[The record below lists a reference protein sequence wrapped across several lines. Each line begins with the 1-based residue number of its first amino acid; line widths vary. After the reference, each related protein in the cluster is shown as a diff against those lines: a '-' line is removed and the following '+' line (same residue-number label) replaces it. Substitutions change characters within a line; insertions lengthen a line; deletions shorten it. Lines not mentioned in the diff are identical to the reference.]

1 MVDLYAGVTR
11 EQGLLSAVGRRAAR
25 LLGAAM
31 LSGLALATIAV
42 ATAAAEPVGAVT
54 INGLSARACGTN
66 PSFQDSTDYCVGSA
80 PLITV
85 LPPSGNPGGSLPDQR
100 FMGVRNDET
109 DGFDEIT
116 GVNANINPGPFDQ
129 ARFKDAFN
137 DSPAGH
143 IPCNPSA
150 GLTIKCA
157 TFPTDRGSI
166 DAIDYNL
173 VDSAGNPLDFNS
185 QYGLQTLSVQF
196 NYGNAISP
204 CAGPAAP
211 GGQGSASDTAR
222 VAASCRPPSNPKIT
236 QATIKRNTAFFKFA
250 AQRATG
256 FECELL
262 RNKQV
267 VFRRA
272 CRSPKPYANALP
284 RGNYVFLLT
293 AVNGAGV
300 APKPAMKKFTVK

>member
-1 MVDLYAGVTR
+1 MR
-11 EQGLLSAVGRRAAR
+11 RQGLLAAVRHQAGRR
-25 LLGAAM
+25 
-31 LSGLALATIAV
+31 LSGATLAALALAAL
-42 ATAAAEPVGAVT
+42 AAAPAAAEPVGAVT
-54 INGLSARACGTN
+54 INGQSARACGSN
-66 PSFQDSTDYCVGSA
+66 PSYSDSTDYCVGSA

-85 LPPSGNPGGSLPDQR
+85 LPPAGNPGGALPNQR

-116 GVNANINPGPFDQ
+116 GVSANINPGPFDQ
-129 ARFKDAFN
+129 VRFRGAFN

-143 IPCNPSA
+143 VACNPAS

-157 TFPTDRGSI
+157 TFPTQRGFI
-166 DAIDYNL
+166 DSIDYNIA
-173 VDSAGNPLDFNS
+173 DTRGNALDFGS
-185 QYGLQTLSVQF
+185 RYGLRSLSVEF

-211 GGQGSASDTAR
+211 GGQGSASDGAT
-222 VAASCRPPSNPKIT
+222 VADACTPPSRTRIT
-236 QATIKRNTAFFKFA
+236 QATIKRNTAFFRFT
-250 AQRATG
+250 AQRATS

-262 RNKQV
+262 RNNQV
-267 VFRRA
+267 MFRRS

-293 AVNGAGV
+293 AVNRAGLD
-300 APKPAMKKFTVK
+300 PKPAKKKFTVS